1 MLKET
6 IIISNSNQVE
16 TYITIICNINMLKKK
31 RIQNVTV
38 NKT

>member
-16 TYITIICNINMLKKK
+16 TYITIISNINMLKKK
-31 RIQNVTV
+31 EF
-38 NKT
+38 KT